1 MAEEPDTTEPGDDD
15 ESKLELPS
23 LSFRRRRKTDQ
34 PVEEPPAETVAE
46 TSVEAEAPPPAEE
59 PAEEPEPVTEPV
71 DHPVDEPDE
80 DEHTQVLPSAPEA
93 AAREPEAEPKRAS
106 KPATV
111 PQERATFRLPAT
123 SAPIASVLT
132 GVVVGLVMVGLTFLS
147 SRGCELVRG
156 TPKCGGVGLLL
167 LVAILVVG
175 VLLGAVLLKA
185 WQVSDP
191 LNSSFLAVGLVAVVA
206 MLFLLPSIT
215 EWWMVIVIPV
225 LGAATYVLAWWVTR
239 TFVDTEDDAEEPED
253 AGIRGL

>member
-34 PVEEPPAETVAE
+34 PAEEPPAETVAE
-46 TSVEAEAPPPAEE
+46 TPVEAEAPPPAEE

-80 DEHTQVLPSAPEA
+80 DERTQVLPSAP
-93 AAREPEAEPKRAS
+93 AAREPEAEPERAS
-106 KPATV
+106 KPAKV
-111 PQERATFRLPAT
+111 RQERASFRLPAT
-123 SAPIASVLT
+123 SAPIASALT